1 MIKMPSI
8 GLPVALYELPL
19 QPTGASVAD
28 LLHGLL
34 LADDLTEAL
43 VHRLT
48 INTMMDPSM
57 AGRTDA
63 GDIPGIVRSTVAHP
77 ADVVRLQVWLT
88 IRAKEW
94 SCLPAA
100 LADPSSPGKHI
111 ATDRL
116 AALVDAPA
124 GAFGRLLVAGVRS
137 GHGSESESSQ
147 IEPALS
153 LICIGLRRL
162 GLGDRLDRHQ
172 VEDDRAPHV
181 PEAVRR
187 RFSGGILAD
196 ELTKEA
202 QQPRS
207 IFLLEEEQ
215 VFAICDVVSDRFIT
229 ISKGH
234 IAYLTFTEVAKY
246 LAILSPAIFITM
258 LKATF
263 AGDGEDDRI
272 LRWHDDSALALT
284 TVGLVKVTPTVV
296 SAAADEVPK
305 GHQALPGVELADHRN
320 SPPARHP
327 LSLRRDMPAEAIA
340 LNVR

>member
-8 GLPVALYELPL
+8 GRPVALYELPL
-19 QPTGASVAD
+19 QPTGAMAAD

-34 LADDLTEAL
+34 LADDFTEAL

-57 AGRTDA
+57 ASRTDA
-63 GDIPGIVRSTVAHP
+63 GDIPGIVGSTVAHP
-77 ADVVRLQVWLT
+77 ADVVRLQVWLA
-88 IRAKEW
+88 IQAKEW

-100 LADPSSPGKHI
+100 LADPSCPGKDI
-111 ATDRL
+111 PTDRL

-124 GAFGRLLVAGVRS
+124 GALGRLLIAGVRS
-137 GHGSESESSQ
+137 GHGSAAESSQ

-153 LICIGLRRL
+153 LICIGLRRF

-172 VEDDRAPHV
+172 VEDDRAPHF
-181 PEAVRR
+181 PETVGR
-187 RFSGGILAD
+187 RFPGGILAN

-202 QQPRS
+202 QQPGS
-207 IFLLEEEQ
+207 ILLLEKEQ
-215 VFAICDVVSDRFIT
+215 ILSISDMIADRFIAT
-229 ISKGH
+229 SEGH
-234 IAYLTFTEVAKY
+234 IALLTFTEVAEH
-246 LAILSPAIFITM
+246 LAIGGPAIVIAM

-263 AGDGEDDRI
+263 AGHGEDDRI
-272 LRWHDDSALALT
+272 LGWHDDSALALT
-284 TVGLVKVTPTVV
+284 TVGLVKVTATVV

-320 SPPARHP
+320 SLLARHP
-327 LSLRRDMPAEAIA
+327 LSLRRDMPAEVIA

>member
-1 MIKMPSI
+1 MIMMPSI
-8 GLPVALYELPL
+8 ERPVALYELSL
-19 QPTGASVAD
+19 QATGASVAD

-63 GDIPGIVRSTVAHP
+63 RDIPGIVGPTVAHP
-77 ADVVRLQVWLT
+77 ADVVRLQVWLA
-88 IRAKEW
+88 IQAKER
-94 SCLPAA
+94 SCLSAA
-100 LADPSSPGKHI
+100 LADPSSPGKDI

-124 GAFGRLLVAGVRS
+124 GALGRLLVAGIRS
-137 GHGSESESSQ
+137 GHGSASESSQ
-147 IEPALS
+147 IELSLS
-153 LICIGLRRL
+153 LIRIGFRRL

-187 RFSGGILAD
+187 RFSGRILAD

-207 IFLLEEEQ
+207 ILLLEEEQ
-215 VFAICDVVSDRFIT
+215 VFAICDVVSDRFIA
-229 ISKGH
+229 IGEGH
-234 IAYLTFTEVAKY
+234 VAYLTFTEVAEH
-246 LAILSPAIFITM
+246 LAVLGPAIVIAM

-263 AGDGEDDRI
+263 AGDGKDDRI

-284 TVGLVKVTPTVV
+284 TVGLVKVTATVV

-320 SPPARHP
+320 SALARHP
-327 LSLRRDMPAEAIA
+327 LSFRRNMPAEAIA